1 MNWAD
6 WAIIGIFSLSC
17 LIGLIRGFVREALSL
32 VIWVAAVLVARVFGG
47 QLEILLIDQ
56 IETPSIRL
64 MTAYAVLFIVTLLL
78 GAMLSYLIGALV
90 RATGLSGTDRLLGL
104 VFGALRGV
112 LVVSAILFFLDAF
125 TPSAG
130 SDWWKASVLIPEFD
144 FIIEWFFSY
153 LKDNSS
159 FMQQASVLT
168 R

>member
-1 MNWAD
+1 MVWVDYAIL
-6 WAIIGIFSLSC
+6 AIIGLSTV
-17 LIGLIRGFVREALSL
+17 ISLIRGFVKEAISL
-32 VIWVAAVLVARVFGG
+32 IVWITAFFVASHYYPYLAPFFSNIENPLIRNAVAIGL
-47 QLEILLIDQ
+47 
-56 IETPSIRL
+56 
-64 MTAYAVLFIVTLLL
+64 LFISSLLL
-78 GAMLSYLIGALV
+78 GGLINYLVGKLV
-90 RATGLSGTDRLLGL
+90 HSTGLSGTDRLLGVL
-104 VFGALRGV
+104 FGALRGV
-112 LVVSAILFFLDAF
+112 LVVSAMLFFLDAF

>member
-1 MNWAD
+1 MVWVDYAIL
-6 WAIIGIFSLSC
+6 AIIGLSTVISLV
-17 LIGLIRGFVREALSL
+17 RGFVKEAISL
-32 VIWVAAVLVARVFGG
+32 IVWITAFFVASHYYPYLAPFFSNI
-47 QLEILLIDQ
+47 ENLLI
-56 IETPSIRL
+56 RN
-64 MTAYAVLFIVTLLL
+64 AVAIGLLFVSALLL
-78 GAMLSYLIGALV
+78 GGLINYLVGKLV
-90 RATGLSGTDRLLGL
+90 HSTGLSGTDRLLGVL
-104 VFGALRGV
+104 FGALRGV
-112 LVVSAILFFLDAF
+112 LVVSAVLFFLDAF